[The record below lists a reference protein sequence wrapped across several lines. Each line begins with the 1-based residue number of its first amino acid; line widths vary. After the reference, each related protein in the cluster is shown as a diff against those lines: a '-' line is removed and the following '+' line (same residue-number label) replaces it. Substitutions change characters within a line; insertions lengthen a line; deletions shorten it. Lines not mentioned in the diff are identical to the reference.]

1 MSGSVKR
8 VAATAVNWAKL
19 GEKLIPEH
27 AAELARL
34 KGPSHT
40 FSAAVSQLPSD
51 LPKVDF
57 NALKKA
63 MPAHAAILDSLQKQ
77 FDSIKIPYGEI
88 PKAYLQEIDHWIEY
102 NNERTKLHEMKVADG
117 LEQAKKVEDKWAS
130 APPVEHFD
138 RQHFVEYFP
147 QEFYDLRY
155 QNRCAVLG
163 FLPSCFI
170 NNSSLSSFF
179 LTKQHVHFCSLRG
192 SV

>member
-77 FDSIKIPYGEI
+77 FDAIKIPYGEI

-155 QNRCAVLG
+155 QNRIPDPCGLGLNETPEIEARFKDYKVLRRAD
-163 FLPSCFI
+163 
-170 NNSSLSSFF
+170 
-179 LTKQHVHFCSLRG
+179 KVDDH
-192 SV
+192 